1 VIRTLNIKERRC
13 NIKKKL
19 YTIRYDKVFKHM
31 MCNEKIGTLL
41 IAKIIE
47 EVVGLKVDNVTI
59 LNSELKVK
67 NINTKK
73 KSVDCLVLSNNKI
86 INIEVNNGYYKGLR
100 ERNVS
105 YIMNNYVNDI
115 EKGSSYKDF
124 KEHIQ
129 INLSWGVKNNK
140 LIGHYELTDKI
151 DNENF
156 IKNLDI
162 YEVNMEKLLS
172 MYYNSEKETRK
183 FKYLTLLTLEN
194 KIKIKEYIEKGEELM
209 GEFMTELEKFNE
221 YERLTRGLPTEEEDR
236 IKVENTL
243 KLNAYEEGF
252 EQGIKDGLEKGIKE
266 GKKEGI
272 KEGIKENTKFIVKNM
287 IENGNNYEFISKITG
302 LSIDEIKKI
311 SEN

>member
-1 VIRTLNIKERRC
+1 
-13 NIKKKL
+13 
-19 YTIRYDKVFKHM
+19 M

-100 ERNVS
+100 ERNAS

-183 FKYLTLLTLEN
+183 YKYLTLLTLEN

-209 GEFMTELEKFNE
+209 GEFMSELEKFNE

-243 KLNAYEEGF
+243 KLNAYEEG
-252 EQGIKDGLEKGIKE
+252 LEKGTS
-266 GKKEGI
+266 
-272 KEGIKENTKFIVKNM
+272 ENTKKIALKM
-287 IENGNNYEFISKITG
+287 IKSGYDLEEISNLTN
-302 LSIDEIKKI
+302 LSLEELKKF

>member
-1 VIRTLNIKERRC
+1 
-13 NIKKKL
+13 
-19 YTIRYDKVFKHM
+19 M

-100 ERNVS
+100 ERNAS

-151 DNENF
+151 DHENF
-156 IKNLDI
+156 INNLNI

-183 FKYLTLLTLEN
+183 YKYLTLLTLEN

-209 GEFMTELEKFNE
+209 GEFMSELEKFNE

-252 EQGIKDGLEKGIKE
+252 EQGIKDGLEKGIK
-266 GKKEGI
+266 KGI
-272 KEGIKENTKFIVKNM
+272 KKGTSENTKKIALKM
-287 IENGNNYEFISKITG
+287 IKSGYDLEEISNLTN
-302 LSIDEIKKI
+302 LSLEELKKF